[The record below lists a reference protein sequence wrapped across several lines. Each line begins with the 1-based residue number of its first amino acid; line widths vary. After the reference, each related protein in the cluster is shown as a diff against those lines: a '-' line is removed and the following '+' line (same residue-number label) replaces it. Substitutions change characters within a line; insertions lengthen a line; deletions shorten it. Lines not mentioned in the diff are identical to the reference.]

1 MSNFDTE
8 AVLAQFE
15 NSLREQGFIIDKNI
29 IADGK
34 IHRLR
39 VAGDL
44 GGKTSG
50 AYALYLDGHPAGY
63 IQNFKSGESGIKWK
77 YDGKVKYDT
86 DYKAVC
92 KKQIEENRQKI
103 LAREQE
109 LELKYLQTADRLF
122 AEYQA
127 AKQVENHPY
136 LTKKEIGA
144 GQDIKLD
151 KNGNLLI
158 PLQDENGKLWSVQR
172 ITQKGDKFIGAVR
185 TSEEKE
191 QNLEFPAKK
200 KGCFYTSKP
209 LDEQDE
215 FIICEGYATAKTLE
229 DELKKATIMA
239 VDAGNLLFVAE
250 KIHNLYP
257 GKPIS
262 IYADNDIAKNINVG
276 LNKALEVKE
285 KLPAV
290 KVFSP
295 ALNKDD
301 VEQKLSDFND
311 IKIKYGTLK
320 NKIRAVSFSKKLEG
334 NKEPERER

>member
-1 MSNFDTE
+1 MTNFDSE

-15 NSLREQGFIIDKNI
+15 NSLREQGFILDKDI

-34 IHRLR
+34 IHRLK
-39 VAGDL
+39 VAGDV
-44 GGKTSG
+44 GSKTSG
-50 AYALYLDGHPAGY
+50 AYALHLDGHPAGY
-63 IQNFKSGESGIKWK
+63 IQNFKSGEGGIKWK
-77 YDGKVKYDT
+77 FNGEVKYNSDQVS
-86 DYKAVC
+86 Y
-92 KKQIEENRQKI
+92 KKQINEAQQKM
-103 LAREQE
+103 LKREQD
-109 LELKYLQTADRLF
+109 LEIKYLQTADRLS

-127 AKQVENHPY
+127 AKQVEKHPY
-136 LTKKEIGA
+136 LTKKEIA
-144 GQDIKLD
+144 VGQDIRLD
-151 KNGNLLI
+151 KNNNLLI
-158 PLQDENGKLWSVQR
+158 PLRDENGKLWSVQR
-172 ITQKGDKFIGAVR
+172 ITQKGDKFIGAIR
-185 TSEEKE
+185 TAEEKE

-215 FIICEGYATAKTLE
+215 FLICEGFATAKTLE

-250 KIHNLYP
+250 KIHQLYP
-257 GKPIS
+257 EKPIA

-276 LNKALEVKE
+276 LSKALEVKE

-311 IKIKYGTLK
+311 IKVKYGSLK
-320 NKIRAVSFSKKLEG
+320 NKIRSVSFSKNLNE
-334 NKEPERER
+334 NKESERER

>member
-44 GGKTSG
+44 GGKTSE
-50 AYALYLDGHPAGY
+50 AYALHLDGHPAGY
-63 IQNFKSGESGIKWK
+63 IQNFKSGECGIKWK

-86 DYKAVC
+86 DYKAVY

-103 LAREQE
+103 LAREQD
-109 LELKYLQTADRLF
+109 LELKYLQTADRLC

-172 ITQKGDKFIGAVR
+172 ITQKGDKFIGAIR
-185 TSEEKE
+185 TTEEKE

-215 FIICEGYATAKTLE
+215 FIICEGAMLL
-229 DELKKATIMA
+229 LK
-239 VDAGNLLFVAE
+239 L
-250 KIHNLYP
+250 
-257 GKPIS
+257 
-262 IYADNDIAKNINVG
+262 
-276 LNKALEVKE
+276 
-285 KLPAV
+285 
-290 KVFSP
+290 
-295 ALNKDD
+295 
-301 VEQKLSDFND
+301 
-311 IKIKYGTLK
+311 
-320 NKIRAVSFSKKLEG
+320 
-334 NKEPERER
+334 

>member
-1 MSNFDTE
+1 M
-8 AVLAQFE
+8 
-15 NSLREQGFIIDKNI
+15 
-29 IADGK
+29 
-34 IHRLR
+34 
-39 VAGDL
+39 
-44 GGKTSG
+44 
-50 AYALYLDGHPAGY
+50 
-63 IQNFKSGESGIKWK
+63 
-77 YDGKVKYDT
+77 
-86 DYKAVC
+86 
-92 KKQIEENRQKI
+92 
-103 LAREQE
+103 AREQE
-109 LELKYLQTADRLF
+109 LELKYLQTADRLC

-172 ITQKGDKFIGAVR
+172 ITQKGDKFIGAIR
-185 TSEEKE
+185 TTEEKE

-209 LDEQDE
+209 LDDQDE
-215 FIICEGYATAKTLE
+215 FIICEGFATAKTLE

-257 GKPIS
+257 DKPIS

-285 KLPAV
+285 KIPAL